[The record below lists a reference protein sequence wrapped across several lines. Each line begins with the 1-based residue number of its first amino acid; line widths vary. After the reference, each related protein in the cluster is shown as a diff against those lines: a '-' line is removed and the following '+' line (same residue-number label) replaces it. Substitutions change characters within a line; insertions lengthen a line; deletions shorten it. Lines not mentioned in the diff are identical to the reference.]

1 MRAWLRLLTCKEAT
15 ALVSQRHD
23 RALTL
28 WEHCTLKFHLALCEA
43 CRRFVKQT
51 DFMRRAL
58 KRLIDG

>member
-23 RALTL
+23 RKLTS
-28 WEHCTLKFHLALCEA
+28 WERFTLKFHLALCEA
-43 CRRFVKQT
+43 CRRFVKQA